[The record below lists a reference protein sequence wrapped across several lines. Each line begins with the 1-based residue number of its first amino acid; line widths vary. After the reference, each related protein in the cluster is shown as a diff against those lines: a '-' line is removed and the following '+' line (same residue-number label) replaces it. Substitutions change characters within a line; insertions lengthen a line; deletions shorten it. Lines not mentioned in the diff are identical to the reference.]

1 MKLGLSTYSLHR
13 LLNTNELSLT
23 DAIRWVA
30 EHGGEHV
37 EIVPISFNLLD
48 SPELIDDIRRTA
60 EEVGIEIS
68 GYCIGANFVKDTEE
82 EYEQE
87 IAKTIKHVDIAHRLG
102 ATRMRH
108 DVASRPIPETTL
120 ENFEADLPR
129 LVEACRRIADHA
141 ATLGVTTSLEN
152 HGFYLQNSE
161 RVRRLV
167 IEVDRPNFR
176 TTLDIGNF
184 LCVDEDPVSAVMN
197 NISYA
202 SMVHLKDF
210 YRRPSTRNPG
220 EGWFRS
226 SHGAYLRGAIFGQGD
241 IDTPAVI
248 SVLKSSGY
256 DGYLSLEFEGM
267 EDPRQGVRIAL
278 DNARRLWAEASV

>member
-13 LLNTNELSLT
+13 LLHTNEMSLT

-37 EIVPISFNLLD
+37 EIVPLSFNLLEN
-48 SPELIDDIRRTA
+48 PELIDDIRRTA

-68 GYCIGANFVKDTEE
+68 GYCVGANFVKASEQ

-87 IAKTIKHVDIAHRLG
+87 IERTLKHVDIAHRLG
-102 ATRMRH
+102 VTRMRH
-108 DVASRPIPETTL
+108 DVASRPILETTL

-129 LVEACRRIADHA
+129 LVQACRLIADHA
-141 ATLGVTTSLEN
+141 AACGVTTSLEN
-152 HGFYLQNSE
+152 HGFYVQNSE

-167 IEVDRPNFR
+167 IEVNRPNFR

-197 NISYA
+197 NVAYA

-210 YRRPSTRNPG
+210 YRRPASFNPG

-248 SVLKSSGY
+248 SALKSSGY
-256 DGYLSLEFEGM
+256 DGYVSLEFEGM
-267 EDPRQGVRIAL
+267 EEPRTGARIAL
-278 DNARRLWAEASV
+278 ENARRLWEEASV